1 MDKKSRQI
9 LKYMNRVDS
18 AAREDLLRR
27 FGSAYEP
34 SLDFL
39 LSEKYI
45 ARQTS
50 RVQFVNRET
59 GKHDPPVEVAFEN
72 YHITGYGL
80 GFLEHYKSDTSL
92 RWAPLFISALSLIV
106 SIFGSPS

>member
-9 LKYMNRVDS
+9 LKYMSTVNS
-18 AAREDLLRR
+18 AHRSDLLRR
-27 FGSAYEP
+27 FGSTCEA

-45 ARQTS
+45 APQTS
-50 RVQFVNRET
+50 SVQYFNRET
-59 GKHDPPVEVAFEN
+59 GKHDPPVEVAFDN

-80 GFLEHYKSDTSL
+80 GFLERYKSDIFL
-92 RWAPLFISALSLIV
+92 RWAPLVISALSLLISV
-106 SIFGSPS
+106 FGVH

>member
-9 LKYMNRVDS
+9 LKYMNSVDS
-18 AAREDLLRR
+18 ATREELLRR
-27 FGSAYEP
+27 FGSTYEP

-59 GKHDPPVEVAFEN
+59 GKHDPPVEVTFEN

-80 GFLEHYKSDTSL
+80 GFLERYRSDIFL
-92 RWAPLFISALSLIV
+92 RWAPLAVSFLSLIV
-106 SIFGSPS
+106 SIFGSS

>member
-9 LKYMNRVDS
+9 LKYMRSVNS
-18 AAREDLLRR
+18 ARRADLLRR
-27 FGSAYEP
+27 FGSTYEA
-34 SLDFL
+34 SIDFL

-50 RVQFVNRET
+50 RIRFANRET
-59 GKHDPPVEVAFEN
+59 GKHDPPVEVAFDN

-80 GFLEHYKSDTSL
+80 GFLERYKSDIFL
-92 RWAPLFISALSLIV
+92 RWAPLIISILSLVV
-106 SIFGSPS
+106 SIFGSP

>member
-9 LKYMNRVDS
+9 LRYMRSVDFAS
-18 AAREDLLRR
+18 REDLLRR
-27 FGSAYEP
+27 FGSTYAA

-50 RVQFVNRET
+50 TVQFFNRET
-59 GKHDPPVEVAFEN
+59 GKHDPPASVASDI
-72 YHITGYGL
+72 YLITGYGL
-80 GFLEHYKSDTSL
+80 GFLERYKSDIFL
-92 RWAPLFISALSLIV
+92 RWAPLIISILSLVV
-106 SIFGSPS
+106 SIFGSS

>member
-39 LSEKYI
+39 LSEKI
-45 ARQTS
+45 HR
-50 RVQFVNRET
+50 
-59 GKHDPPVEVAFEN
+59 
-72 YHITGYGL
+72 
-80 GFLEHYKSDTSL
+80 
-92 RWAPLFISALSLIV
+92 
-106 SIFGSPS
+106 PSNI

>member
-9 LKYMNRVDS
+9 LKYMRSVNS
-18 AAREDLLRR
+18 ARRADLLRR
-27 FGSAYEP
+27 FGSAYEA
-34 SLDFL
+34 SIDFL

-50 RVQFVNRET
+50 RIRFVNRET
-59 GKHDPPVEVAFEN
+59 GKHDPPVEVAFDN

-80 GFLEHYKSDTSL
+80 GFLERYKSDIFL
-92 RWAPLFISALSLIV
+92 RWAPLVISTLSLVV
-106 SIFGSPS
+106 SIFGSS